1 MDELLNGFLFFYMIF
16 NGIVNDNFIIRL
28 SIVDI
33 FFNGIF
39 RYEEKWEWK
48 IWVEVMD
55 SGNLVMSN
63 IIIVYIRIRDFINN
77 NFFFN
82 FLMIIILN
90 VY

>member
-48 IWVEVMD
+48 IWVEVID